1 MQSITETLRS
11 MHLEGLSEKQAYEK
25 IKKYGYN
32 ELPREKRKNFFGI
45 VLEVLKEPMFLLLI
59 VCWIFYLILGDIKES
74 FMLLGFVVVII
85 VITIYQE
92 NKTEKALSALRD
104 LSSPRA
110 LVVRG
115 GVSKRIPGKEVVE
128 NDVVILSEGDRVPAD
143 AIIVASTNLCTDESL
158 LTGESAAVRKEHTDN
173 FSILMQSPGGEDT
186 PFVFSGTLIVSGR
199 GIAIVKR
206 IGIETEM
213 GKIGKSLKEIK
224 IEKTNL
230 QKETKSIVKYFAIY
244 GLILCV
250 AVVIAYGV
258 LRKNWLDA
266 ILSGITLAMSVL
278 PEEFPV
284 VLTLFLGLGAWRMS
298 KKNVLTRRQQAIQEL
313 GSTTVLCADKT
324 GTLTQNKMSVKK
336 IYQENK
342 TYFIEDKNKIPD
354 EFHDAVEYGILA
366 SQKEPFDP
374 MEKALKELSKG
385 SASEIIYKTWHLL
398 KEYPLSNDL
407 LAVSHVWSKP
417 NKREYVVAAKGA
429 PEAIIDLCH
438 LRISERKKLLKEV
451 TEFSHSGLRV
461 IAIAKSESSILPE
474 KQHDFN
480 FEFVGLIGFED
491 PIRPTVPQAVKEC
504 YDAGIKVIIIT
515 GDYPGTAQNI
525 AMEIGLKNPKKFIT
539 GAELK
544 KMSDGCLKQEIKNV
558 SLFVRVA
565 PQQKLRIVNALKS
578 NGEIVAM
585 TGDGVNDAPALK
597 SANIGIA
604 MGARGTDVARE
615 ASSVVLLND
624 DFTSIVE
631 GIKMG
636 RRIFDNIRK
645 AMAYVLSMH
654 IPIAGITV
662 LALIF
667 GWPLILLP
675 VHILFLE
682 LIIDPTCSIVFEA
695 EKEEKN
701 IMSKKPR
708 NPREKIFSKNTLIFS
723 VLQGAI
729 MLFFVALV
737 FYLTLGLTNSESEAR
752 ALSFCTL
759 IFSNLLLILSSRSMS
774 KPIYKTIFERNKAFW
789 FVALGALIFLG
800 FSLYV
805 PVLRDVFKFGELH
818 LIDGLIALGAAA
830 LSVVWFE
837 AVKYFNYKID
847 GRYL

>member
-1 MQSITETLRS
+1 MQSITETLSS
-11 MHLEGLSEKQAYEK
+11 MHLEGLSEKQAHEK

-45 VLEVLKEPMFLLLI
+45 VLEVFKEPMFLLLI
-59 VCWIFYLILGDIKES
+59 ACWIFYLMLGDVKES
-74 FMLLGFVVVII
+74 FMLLGFVAVII
-85 VITIYQE
+85 TITIYQE
-92 NKTEKALSALRD
+92 NKTEKSLDALRD

-115 GVSKRIPGKEVVE
+115 GVSRRIPGKEVVE

-143 AIIVASTNLCTDESL
+143 AIVVASTNLCTDESL
-158 LTGESAAVRKEHTDN
+158 LTGESAVVRKEHTDN
-173 FSILMQSPGGEDT
+173 LSIVMQENT
-186 PFVFSGTLIVSGR
+186 PFVFSGTLVVSGR
-199 GIAIVKR
+199 GIAIVKK

-244 GLILCV
+244 GMILCA

-266 ILSGITLAMSVL
+266 FLSGITLAMSIL

-324 GTLTQNKMSVKK
+324 GTITQNKMTVKRL
-336 IYQENK
+336 YQENK
-342 TYFIEDKNKIPD
+342 IFFIDGKNKIPR
-354 EFHDAVEYGILA
+354 EFHDVIEYGILA
-366 SQKEPFDP
+366 SQKESFDP
-374 MEKALKELSKG
+374 MEKALKELSRGNEEKF
-385 SASEIIYKTWHLL
+385 IHKTWHLL
-398 KEYPLSNDL
+398 KEYPLHDGL
-407 LAVSHVWSKP
+407 LAVSHVWDRP
-417 NKREYVVAAKGA
+417 NKVEHIVAAKGA

-438 LRISERKKLLKEV
+438 LRIGEKKKILKEA

-461 IAIAKSESSILPE
+461 IAIGVAKFAGNLPE
-474 KQHDFN
+474 NQHDFN
-480 FEFVGLIGFED
+480 FEFVGLVGFED
-491 PIRPTVPQAVKEC
+491 PVRPTVPQAIKEC
-504 YDAGIKVIIIT
+504 YDAGIKVIMIT

-525 AMEIGLKNPKKFIT
+525 AMEIGLRNPKKFIT
-539 GAELK
+539 GAELE
-544 KMSDGCLKQEIKNV
+544 KMSDEQLKKEIREVN
-558 SLFVRVA
+558 LFVRVV
-565 PQQKLRIVNALKS
+565 PRQKLRIVNALKS

-597 SANIGIA
+597 SASVGIA
-604 MGARGTDVARE
+604 MGSRGTDVARE
-615 ASSVVLLND
+615 ASSVVLLDD
-624 DFTSIVE
+624 DFTSIVD

-695 EKEEKN
+695 EREEKN
-701 IMSKKPR
+701 IMSRKPR
-708 NPREKIFSKNTLIFS
+708 NPREKIFNKNTLVFS
-723 VLQGAI
+723 VLQGLI
-729 MLFFVALV
+729 MLFVVALV
-737 FYLTLGLTNSESEAR
+737 FYLTLRLTNNESEAR

-774 KPIYKTIFERNKAFW
+774 KPIYETVFEKNKAFW

-800 FSLYV
+800 LSLYV
-805 PVLRDVFKFGELH
+805 PVLRGVFKFEQLH
-818 LIDGLIALGAAA
+818 LMDGLIAFGAAG

-837 AVKYFNYKID
+837 VVKYFNYKKD
-847 GRYL
+847 GKYL